1 MAASSL
7 RQAVFLCLPG
17 QRRGHTCIFSRLRII
32 TTCLPSF
39 PAGRSAPQQHQ
50 SVHPALVPPAGET
63 EMRMHLGVWGYTPA
77 GVQRAAPSGAV
88 RIGRP
93 SGEERP
99 PRRRPLRRGAPAAE
113 AAPPARSAR
122 CGGGPSGEERPLR
135 RRKALGRFQK
145 MVFQYDLPE
154 LVSCLFRAVK
164 GFNLVAILQKRLDEM
179 QTLV

>member
-1 MAASSL
+1 MRGRTFGCFIFAASG
-7 RQAVFLCLPG
+7 FLCLLG

-50 SVHPALVPPAGET
+50 SVHPALVPPAGEV
-63 EMRMHLGVWGYTPA
+63 EMRMHLGVWGVTPA

-93 SGEERP
+93 SGEERS

-122 CGGGPSGEERPLR
+122 CGGEKRWGAFR
-135 RRKALGRFQK
+135 RWFFRTIFQ
-145 MVFQYDLPE
+145 
-154 LVSCLFRAVK
+154 
-164 GFNLVAILQKRLDEM
+164 N
-179 QTLV
+179 

>member
-99 PRRRPLRRGAPAAE
+99 
-113 AAPPARSAR
+113 
-122 CGGGPSGEERPLR
+122 LR

-145 MVFQYDLPE
+145 MVFQDDLPE

-164 GFNLVAILQKRLDEM
+164 GFNLVAISQKRLDEM